1 MDGVTA
7 TIEAFRLG
15 SSLGGLSVSWASD
28 PLDLSLVVDKK
39 GNRCD
44 MIGCAKQGETLEDM
58 V

>member
-1 MDGVTA
+1 
-7 TIEAFRLG
+7 
-15 SSLGGLSVSWASD
+15 LGGLSVSWASD